1 MTGLSITYRLFR
13 AFCANIFDCL
23 SINFVND
30 IKFITLLCYIVSEI
44 QKKFESGSLYLK
56 VISIKWMMLRRG

>member
-1 MTGLSITYRLFR
+1 
-13 AFCANIFDCL
+13 
-23 SINFVND
+23 
-30 IKFITLLCYIVSEI
+30 LLCYIVSEI